1 MDFFNF
7 LSLDLK
13 VRQAALYIAAIVV
26 YNLPNFKNQYTVY
39 MEKESTQQKD
49 HNSIS
54 MISRGIS
61 CSLQYTGI
69 VPKNFHT
76 ATKTEL
82 KVVNKTG

>member
-26 YNLPNFKNQYTVY
+26 YNLPDFKNQYTVY

-54 MISRGIS
+54 
-61 CSLQYTGI
+61 
-69 VPKNFHT
+69 
-76 ATKTEL
+76 
-82 KVVNKTG
+82 